1 MSANNLEKSAV
12 TPNSQGQASPQS
24 TFSLG
29 MLVALVVGSMIGGGI
44 FALPQTMSAT
54 ASAGAILI
62 GWAITGLGMMTL
74 ALVFQTLA
82 SRKPELDAGVYAY
95 AKASFGNFI
104 GFSSAWGY
112 WISAWI
118 GNVSYLV
125 LLFGTLGYF
134 VPAFGEKGNSPLAIG
149 GASVVLWILHFFIA
163 RGVKQAAIIN
173 QITTIAKVIPLIVF
187 IVLCGLT
194 FNSGIFTQDFWGK
207 ATPSLGSVLDQV
219 KACMLMTVWTFVGIE
234 GASVYSSRARKRSDV
249 GKATVLG
256 FFGVLALLI
265 LVNVISLGIMTQPEL
280 AKLENPSVPH
290 VMAKA
295 VGEWG
300 ATFISVGIAI
310 SLAGALLSWMLL
322 CAEIL
327 YASAKDRTMPNFLRK
342 TNRKDVPIN
351 ALWAT
356 TLAIQA
362 FLVVT
367 LVSEASYSK
376 LLYLATSMIL
386 VPYFLSALYGF
397 MLAHKGETYENQ
409 GKQRSKDWVI
419 GLVAVLYSAWLLYA
433 AGIKY
438 LLLSSLLYAVGIL
451 LYIKARKEKQATLFT
466 PAEKAY
472 AVLIVLAAVY
482 ALVQIFMGH
491 LTIN

>member
-1 MSANNLEKSAV
+1 MVDKAD
-12 TPNSQGQASPQS
+12 SPQALS
-24 TFSLG
+24 ARSRFSLG
-29 MLVALVVGSMIGGGI
+29 TLVALVVGSMIGGGI
-44 FALPQTMSAT
+44 FALPQTMSST

-62 GWAITGLGMMTL
+62 GWTITGLGMMTL

-82 SRKPELDAGVYAY
+82 MRKPDLDAGVYAY
-95 AKASFGNFI
+95 AKATFGDFI
-104 GFSSAWGY
+104 GFSSALGY

-134 VPAFGEKGNSPLAIG
+134 LPAFGAKGNSPLAIG
-149 GASVVLWILHFFIA
+149 SASVVLWLLHFFIS
-163 RGVKQAAIIN
+163 RGVKEAAVIN

-187 IVLCGLT
+187 IVLCGLA
-194 FNSGIFTQDFWGK
+194 FDKGIFTQDFWGK
-207 ATPSLGSVLDQV
+207 ANPSLGSVLDQV

-234 GASVYSSRARKRSDV
+234 GASVYSSRAKKRSDV
-249 GKATVLG
+249 GKATVIG

-265 LVNVISLGIMTQPEL
+265 LVNVISLGIMSQPEL

-300 ATFISVGIAI
+300 ATFVSVGIAI

-327 YASAKDRTMPNFLRK
+327 YASAKGNTMPKFLQK
-342 TNRKDVPIN
+342 TNHKDVPIN

-356 TLAIQA
+356 TLAIQV
-362 FLVVT
+362 FLIVT

-386 VPYFLSALYGF
+386 VPYFLSALYSF
-397 MLAHKGETYENQ
+397 LLAQRGETYENQ
-409 GKQRSKDWVI
+409 GNQRLKDWVI
-419 GLVAVLYSAWLLYA
+419 ALVAVIYSAWLLYA

-438 LLLSSLLYAVGIL
+438 LLLSSLLYAPGIL
-451 LYIKARKEKQATLFT
+451 LYIKARKENRAPLFT
-466 PAEKAY
+466 TAEKGYMAF
-472 AVLIVLAAVY
+472 IVLAAIY
-482 ALVQIFMGH
+482 ALVQILTGH